1 VWKVLICHFLGDET
15 PKGRKYMPKI
25 NLTVQL
31 KVTEP
36 KPEPKPNVPTVK
48 DGKLTFSTGYRLVE
62 KDGRL
67 VREYYA

>member
-1 VWKVLICHFLGDET
+1 MICHFLGDET
-15 PKGRKYMPKI
+15 PKGKKYMPKI

-31 KVTEP
+31 LLTDAEP
-36 KPEPKPNVPTVK
+36 KSEKAPTAK

>member
-1 VWKVLICHFLGDET
+1 
-15 PKGRKYMPKI
+15 MPKI

-36 KPEPKPNVPTVK
+36 KPKPAVPAVK

-62 KDGRL
+62 KNGRL

>member
-1 VWKVLICHFLGDET
+1 
-15 PKGRKYMPKI
+15 MPKI